1 MKIHEYEYKMHRIFF
16 STIAVKRYQC
26 CIKYERQVYLLFS
39 VCRFYLKTQHTSGFE
54 QPLRRYELPPG
65 IGELHHYDVPRK
77 EVVKSE

>member
-1 MKIHEYEYKMHRIFF
+1 MNARFIY
-16 STIAVKRYQC
+16 
-26 CIKYERQVYLLFS
+26 YLVF
-39 VCRFYLKTQHTSGFE
+39 VVFYLKTQHTSGFE